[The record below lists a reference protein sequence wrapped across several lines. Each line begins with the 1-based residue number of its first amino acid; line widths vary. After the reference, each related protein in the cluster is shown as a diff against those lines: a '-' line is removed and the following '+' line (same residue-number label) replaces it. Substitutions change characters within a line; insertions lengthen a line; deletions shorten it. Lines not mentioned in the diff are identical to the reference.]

1 MCISANRSLK
11 TLNKFILGITVIEVL
26 YSEHGRLKKYFKK
39 TDS

>member
-1 MCISANRSLK
+1 MSANRSLK
-11 TLNKFILGITVIEVL
+11 TLDKFNLGITVIEVL